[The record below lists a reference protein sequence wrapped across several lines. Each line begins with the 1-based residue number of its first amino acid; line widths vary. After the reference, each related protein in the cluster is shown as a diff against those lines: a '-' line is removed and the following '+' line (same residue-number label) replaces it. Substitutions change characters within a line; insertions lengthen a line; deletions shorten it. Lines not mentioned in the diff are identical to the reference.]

1 MNVTVIVLLI
11 IGILCIVVSYVISD
25 KISDNK
31 EDELVRYAAV
41 GEDYELSQGEK
52 RLIRE
57 KISEAIADYA
67 DHIVTETE
75 EELSRQSNEKML
87 ALGDYAVTVYEEIET
102 NHKEVMFLYSMLND
116 KQKEIVTLVND
127 VDKTKH
133 NMQEHMLNMKNN
145 ENLNNEIAKT
155 KNQKSNNVIEENISD
170 ISDSEDEYEDEFKD
184 IDSMDVDFD
193 SVIEEIEEEDNIN
206 QIILELHK
214 SGMNMIEIAKQLGL
228 GVGEVKLVVDLYQG
242 E

>member
-1 MNVTVIVLLI
+1 MNVTVVVLLI
-11 IGILCIVVSYVISD
+11 IGIICIAVSYVISD
-25 KISDNK
+25 KASNNK
-31 EDELVRYAAV
+31 EEELVRYAV
-41 GEDYELSQGEK
+41 IGEDYELTQAEK

-57 KISEAIADYA
+57 KVSEAIADYA

-116 KQKEIVTLVND
+116 KQKEIVNLVSD
-127 VDKTKH
+127 IDKVKQ
-133 NMQEHMLNMKNN
+133 NMQDHMLNMKNN
-145 ENLNNEIAKT
+145 ENVNNDAIKI
-155 KNQKSNNVIEENISD
+155 KNQKNNNDIDNKEND
-170 ISDSEDEYEDEFKD
+170 ITYSEDEYDEEFKD